1 MTTSVRS
8 TTPGRR
14 SWWQAARSS
23 PGKTCRGRIA
33 ASCRRLRNRLIDMTD
48 RESWPGDE
56 PEEADAE
63 AEAAEQEPEDEPEL
77 RVVEHPDDG
86 IDIPDDVELL
96 EGEVRGT
103 RRGVGIVLARAH
115 EETASALL
123 AAAFAELDEVGV
135 GREHITVMLVPG
147 AFELALGAMALAKTR
162 RDSCVIALGYAS
174 ASAVIAGEA
183 ASGLQLAALETG
195 IPVAFGV
202 LTDSGDAAERGTDA
216 VRTALEMADVFQQL
230 RATAKAS

>member
-1 MTTSVRS
+1 M
-8 TTPGRR
+8 G
-14 SWWQAARSS
+14 Q
-23 PGKTCRGRIA
+23 
-33 ASCRRLRNRLIDMTD
+33 
-48 RESWPGDE
+48 REDWPGEQPDVSDVE
-56 PEEADAE
+56 DQVEEVE
-63 AEAAEQEPEDEPEL
+63 AEVDEAYPDEGDAEDEPDL

-162 RDSCVIALGYAS
+162 RYSCV
-174 ASAVIAGEA
+174 
-183 ASGLQLAALETG
+183 
-195 IPVAFGV
+195 VA
-202 LTDSGDAAERGTDA
+202 
-216 VRTALEMADVFQQL
+216 
-230 RATAKAS
+230 